1 MRDFSRW
8 IAPKVDLWP
17 PIHEHTRAHTHT
29 HMITHRGR
37 ERSRIE
43 TREERRI
50 RQAEKFGVRD
60 EGWPEKGRAGLRQER
75 EAQRDVRARDTE
87 GEKDGWR
94 STGTG
99 IRQHSQGS
107 EGGTV
112 LCRTP
117 GPCQCTAV
125 SERLSQHLF
134 FFRT

>member
-60 EGWPEKGRAGLRQER
+60 GG
-75 EAQRDVRARDTE
+75 ARDGEGRTE
-87 GEKDGWR
+87 
-94 STGTG
+94 TG
-99 IRQHSQGS
+99 
-107 EGGTV
+107 EGG
-112 LCRTP
+112 P
-117 GPCQCTAV
+117 
-125 SERLSQHLF
+125 ERCKSKGH
-134 FFRT
+134 RRRKGWMEKHRDRDTSA